1 MHRNLTTSL
10 PIFDT
15 YRHSKPAMQ
24 QYNPNRFGSAL
35 IATLSLALIIS
46 AGCATNGP
54 WASKSNEINFA
65 ALDRSLSG
73 RVAITLS
80 EQQRLDLL
88 SGDVELNQSAPRQNA
103 IQQRLAV
110 RSKPTTN
117 TPSAETSPKNSS
129 QLRLV
134 SYGTKSDETKSKEN
148 GQRPSANP
156 SLIGPSPSSSVTV
169 RAQSSDD
176 FGSGSVVQAG
186 GVVDDGSF
194 VQQTAYQHPELSIEG
209 RTVPAIGLPSPNIG
223 SPNEANPLIQ
233 PLAPGG
239 NAFPANYADLDIYV
253 AETQTGKINFGGAYN
268 SDNGI
273 VGQFVIDEKNFDIS
287 RWPRSFKEI
296 MDGTAWRGAGQSFRL
311 ELAPGANLQRYAVT
325 FTEPHF
331 RGTDYSFSASGYL
344 FERQYFDWDEE
355 RLGGR
360 FSLGR
365 RLTPDLS
372 ISAGVR
378 LESVTIDNPRLGTST
393 ELNNSLGASNLFLGH
408 VGLVRDTRD
417 SRVQAT
423 SGSYL
428 SMTYNQA
435 FGDFSYARGDV
446 DYRRYRLLYERP
458 DGSGRHTLSYGTK
471 AGFSGSST
479 PIFENYFA
487 GGFSTLR
494 GYDFRGAAPIEGGV
508 RVGGEFQWLNSVEY
522 MFPVTADDMV
532 KGVLFCDFGTVEE
545 SITINADNFRVAPG
559 FGFRVQMPGGATG
572 GAPLAFDFAFPV
584 SSAPGDE
591 EKIFSFYLGV
601 LR

>member
-1 MHRNLTTSL
+1 MQQQHDFHCSFLTT
-10 PIFDT
+10 
-15 YRHSKPAMQ
+15 YRDSKPAMQ
-24 QYNPNRFGSAL
+24 QYNPTRFGSAL
-35 IATLSLALIIS
+35 IATLSFALIVS

-54 WASKSNEINFA
+54 WASKSEEINFA

-73 RVAITLS
+73 RAAISRTLT
-80 EQQRLDLL
+80 EEQRLALL
-88 SGDVELNQSAPRQNA
+88 SGDAELNQATPRQANLD
-103 IQQRLAV
+103 QRLAAQLN
-110 RSKPTTN
+110 STAIGQ
-117 TPSAETSPKNSS
+117 STSRNSNNATQG
-129 QLRLV
+129 QL
-134 SYGTKSDETKSKEN
+134 SFYETKSDETKIDERGKRQN
-148 GQRPSANP
+148 
-156 SLIGPSPSSSVTV
+156 SVASVPNNNMTV

-186 GVVDDGSF
+186 GSVDDGSS
-194 VQQTAYQHPELSIEG
+194 VQKTAYQHPELSTGE
-209 RTVPAIGLPSPNIG
+209 RTVPSFGLPSPNIG
-223 SPNEANPLIQ
+223 SPNEANPLVQ
-233 PLAPGG
+233 TYAPGG

-273 VGQFVIDEKNFDIS
+273 VGQFVIDEKNFDIT

-331 RGTDYSFSASGYL
+331 QGTDYSFSASGYL
-344 FERQYFDWDEE
+344 FERQYYDWDEE

-372 ISAGVR
+372 INAGVR
-378 LESVTIDNPRLGTST
+378 LESVTIDNPRLGTSA

-428 SMTYNQA
+428 SMTYSQA

-479 PIFENYFA
+479 PIFENYYA

-494 GYDFRGAAPIEGGV
+494 GYDFRGAAPLEGGV

-522 MFPVTADDMV
+522 MFPLTADDMV

-559 FGFRVQMPGGATG
+559 FGFRVRMPGGATG

-601 LR
+601 VH